1 MKEKE
6 WKNRMKF
13 RERKYVSN
21 DVNVMKGKLFILNF
35 QRNLESCKSKKTKRE
50 S

>member
-21 DVNVMKGKLFILNF
+21 DANVMKGKPFLLNF
-35 QRNLESCKSKKTKRE
+35 
-50 S
+50 